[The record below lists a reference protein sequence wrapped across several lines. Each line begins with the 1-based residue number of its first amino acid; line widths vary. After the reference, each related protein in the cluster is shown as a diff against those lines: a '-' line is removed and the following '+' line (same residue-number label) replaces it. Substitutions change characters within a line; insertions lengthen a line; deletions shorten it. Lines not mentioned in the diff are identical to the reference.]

1 MNDFRGESGRRS
13 PLGEELVRFVRS
25 LRRAGAAVPANAAAT
40 AARAL
45 VEVGLRD
52 RDRVQTA
59 LRASLL
65 TDGDDFATF
74 DRLFEEFWR
83 RLTVGLDEST
93 ATPPVDG
100 EPSGGLASL
109 DAQSADAD
117 GSDRSGDSVDD
128 AESNQSTVQ
137 SVADGPTGLDDGEAT
152 TTALYSPTGSPSD
165 IGGTLPTISD
175 DLSVATRSLTR
186 TLAGLQGRH
195 FEVGSDHADVRRAL
209 RTSVSSGGTVLSL
222 PERERRRT
230 AIRALLVVDVS
241 RSVLDIV
248 DRGFLI
254 DFLRQVRREWRD
266 ARIFFFDED
275 VREVTDAVD
284 APSAADAFDALE
296 AAEAAWGGGTRI
308 GASLQTLH
316 RTSTDA
322 VDRRTVVFVVS
333 DGLEMGDVDV
343 LERELS
349 WMARRAKRV
358 LWLNPLAAS
367 DSYEP
372 TARGMAA
379 ALPYLDGLFAF
390 AGPDDVVEMA
400 RQLRQ
405 HGLGGRVG
413 YEFSTRETGGTHRRT
428 TTRQRERT

>member
-1 MNDFRGESGRRS
+1 MNDFRGESGERS

-83 RLTVGLDEST
+83 RLTTGLDEST
-93 ATPPVDG
+93 ATSPVDG
-100 EPSGGLASL
+100 DPSGGLASL
-109 DAQSADAD
+109 DAQSADGTD
-117 GSDRSGDSVDD
+117 QSGDGVDD
-128 AESNQSTVQ
+128 SGSNQSTVQ
-137 SVADGPTGLDDGEAT
+137 SVATGSNGLGDGEAT
-152 TTALYSPTGSPSD
+152 TTALYSPTGSQSEVDGAFPM
-165 IGGTLPTISD
+165 IPD
-175 DLSVATRSLTR
+175 DLSAAIRSLTR

-195 FEVGSDHADVRRAL
+195 FEGGSDHADVRRAL

-230 AIRALLVVDVS
+230 AIRALLFVDVS

-266 ARIFFFDED
+266 VRLFFFDED

-284 APSAADAFDALE
+284 APSAADALDALE

-316 RTSTDA
+316 RTATDA

-358 LWLNPLAAS
+358 LWLNPLAAG

-390 AGPDDVVEMA
+390 AGPDDLVDMA

-413 YEFSTRETGGTHRRT
+413 YEFSTQRHRGTYRRT
-428 TTRQRERT
+428 TTRQRERS